1 MGFGRLT
8 RRRTARGRNSGSIIG
23 MTASRKVKI
32 SVSIDPALLGAVDR
46 YAARVGV
53 TRSAA
58 MERWLS
64 QVSRQENL
72 NRLEEETAAY
82 YEALT
87 EVERAD
93 DRAWASAAASKA
105 RRLTID
111 EKPDTERRK
120 K

>member
-1 MGFGRLT
+1 
-8 RRRTARGRNSGSIIG
+8 
-23 MTASRKVKI
+23 MTAARKVKI
-32 SVSIDPALLGAVDR
+32 SVSIDPSLLGAVDR

-64 QVSRQENL
+64 QISRQENL

-93 DRAWASAAASKA
+93 DRAWASAASSKA
-105 RRLTID
+105 HKLRID
-111 EKPDTERRK
+111 EKAGQKSGQKSDNVRRK

>member
-1 MGFGRLT
+1 
-8 RRRTARGRNSGSIIG
+8 
-23 MTASRKVKI
+23 MTAARKVKI

-46 YAARVGV
+46 YAARVGL

-64 QVSRQENL
+64 QISRQENL

-82 YEALT
+82 YQALT
-87 EVERAD
+87 AAEQGD
-93 DRAWASAAASKA
+93 DRAWASAASSRA
-105 RRLTID
+105 RKLRID
-111 EKPDTERRK
+111 EKPDPGRRK

>member
-1 MGFGRLT
+1 
-8 RRRTARGRNSGSIIG
+8 
-23 MTASRKVKI
+23 MTAARKVKI
-32 SVSIDPALLGAVDR
+32 SVSIDPSLLGAVDR

-64 QVSRQENL
+64 QISRQENL

-87 EVERAD
+87 EAERAD
-93 DRAWASAAASKA
+93 DGAWASAASSKA
-105 RRLTID
+105 RKLRID
-111 EKPDTERRK
+111 EKSDQKSDSVRRK
-120 K
+120 T

>member
-1 MGFGRLT
+1 
-8 RRRTARGRNSGSIIG
+8 
-23 MTASRKVKI
+23 MTGARKVKI
-32 SVSIDPALLGAVDR
+32 SVSIDPSLLGAVDR
-46 YAARVGV
+46 YAARAGV

-64 QVSRQENL
+64 QISRQENL

-87 EVERAD
+87 EAERAD
-93 DRAWASAAASKA
+93 DRVWTLAASVKA
-105 RRLTID
+105 RKLRID
-111 EKPDTERRK
+111 EKPDDKPDTRRRK

>member
-1 MGFGRLT
+1 
-8 RRRTARGRNSGSIIG
+8 
-23 MTASRKVKI
+23 MTAARKVKI
-32 SVSIDPALLGAVDR
+32 SVSIDPSLLGAVDR

-64 QVSRQENL
+64 QISRQENL

-87 EVERAD
+87 EAERQD
-93 DRAWASAAASKA
+93 NRAWARAVSGKA
-105 RRLTID
+105 RKLRID
-111 EKPDTERRK
+111 DPPRAGRRK
-120 K
+120 G

>member
-1 MGFGRLT
+1 
-8 RRRTARGRNSGSIIG
+8 
-23 MTASRKVKI
+23 MTAARKVKI
-32 SVSIDPALLGAVDR
+32 SVSIDPSLLGAVDR

-72 NRLEEETAAY
+72 NRLEDETAAY
-82 YEALT
+82 YQALT
-87 EVERAD
+87 GAERAD
-93 DRAWASAAASKA
+93 DRAWAAAASSKA
-105 RRLTID
+105 GRLRID
-111 EKPDTERRK
+111 EKPGQKSDNVRRK

>member
-1 MGFGRLT
+1 
-8 RRRTARGRNSGSIIG
+8 
-23 MTASRKVKI
+23 MTAARKVKI
-32 SVSIDPALLGAVDR
+32 SVSIDPSLLGAVDR

-64 QVSRQENL
+64 QISRQENL

-87 EVERAD
+87 EPERAD
-93 DRAWASAAASKA
+93 DSAWASAASSKV
-105 RRLTID
+105 RQLRID
-111 EKPDTERRK
+111 AKPDTARRK

>member
-1 MGFGRLT
+1 
-8 RRRTARGRNSGSIIG
+8 
-23 MTASRKVKI
+23 MTAARKVKI

-64 QVSRQENL
+64 QISRQENL

-82 YEALT
+82 YDALT
-87 EVERAD
+87 TAERAD
-93 DRAWASAAASKA
+93 DGAWSSGASSRA
-105 RRLTID
+105 RRLSID
-111 EKPDTERRK
+111 ENPETVRRK

>member
-1 MGFGRLT
+1 
-8 RRRTARGRNSGSIIG
+8 
-23 MTASRKVKI
+23 MTAVRKVKI
-32 SVSIDPALLGAVDR
+32 SVSIDPILLGAVDR

-64 QVSRQENL
+64 QISRQENL

-87 EVERAD
+87 EAERAD
-93 DRAWASAAASKA
+93 DSAWASAASVKA
-105 RRLTID
+105 RKLRID
-111 EKPDTERRK
+111 EKPDTVRRK

>member
-1 MGFGRLT
+1 
-8 RRRTARGRNSGSIIG
+8 
-23 MTASRKVKI
+23 MTAARKVKI

-64 QVSRQENL
+64 KISRQENL
-72 NRLEEETAAY
+72 NRLEEETSAY
-82 YEALT
+82 YDALS

-93 DRAWASAAASKA
+93 DGAWASAASSKA
-105 RRLTID
+105 RKLRID
-111 EKPDTERRK
+111 EKPKTGRRK
-120 K
+120 Q

>member
-1 MGFGRLT
+1 
-8 RRRTARGRNSGSIIG
+8 
-23 MTASRKVKI
+23 MTAARKVKI

-64 QVSRQENL
+64 QISRQENL

-87 EVERAD
+87 EAERQD
-93 DRAWASAAASKA
+93 NRAWASAVSGKA
-105 RRLTID
+105 RKLRID
-111 EKPDTERRK
+111 DQPRAGRRK
-120 K
+120 G

>member
-1 MGFGRLT
+1 
-8 RRRTARGRNSGSIIG
+8 
-23 MTASRKVKI
+23 MTAARKVKI
-32 SVSIDPALLGAVDR
+32 SVSIDPSLLGAVDR

-64 QVSRQENL
+64 QISRQENL

-82 YEALT
+82 YDALT
-87 EVERAD
+87 EAERGDA
-93 DRAWASAAASKA
+93 RAWASAASSKV
-105 RRLTID
+105 RQLRID
-111 EKPDTERRK
+111 EKPETARRK

>member
-1 MGFGRLT
+1 
-8 RRRTARGRNSGSIIG
+8 
-23 MTASRKVKI
+23 MTAARKVKI
-32 SVSIDPALLGAVDR
+32 SVSIDPSLLGAVDR

-64 QVSRQENL
+64 QISRQENL

-87 EVERAD
+87 EAERPGQQRLGSGGLGQGAEAAD
-93 DRAWASAAASKA
+93 RRTAA
-105 RRLTID
+105 RRAA
-111 EKPDTERRK
+111 EK
-120 K
+120 